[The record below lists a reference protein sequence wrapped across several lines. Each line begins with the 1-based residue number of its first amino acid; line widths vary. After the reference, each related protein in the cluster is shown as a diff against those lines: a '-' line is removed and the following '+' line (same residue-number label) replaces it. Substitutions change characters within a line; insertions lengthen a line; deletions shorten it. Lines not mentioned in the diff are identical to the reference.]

1 MRMIRLLRQNVK
13 KSRDCRIID
22 WDLVYRMVM
31 KYIRTNIYLTDKQ
44 RADLKLLASI
54 KGLKPAQLTRLAISE
69 YIERSKRN
77 G

>member
-1 MRMIRLLRQNVK
+1 
-13 KSRDCRIID
+13 
-22 WDLVYRMVM
+22 M